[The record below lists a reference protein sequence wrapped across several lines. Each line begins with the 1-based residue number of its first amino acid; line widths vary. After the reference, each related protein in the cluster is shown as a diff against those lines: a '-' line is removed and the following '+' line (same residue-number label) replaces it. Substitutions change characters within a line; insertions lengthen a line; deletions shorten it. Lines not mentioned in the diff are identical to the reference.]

1 MKSMIARY
9 GWLYGVKMMISG
21 ALFTGMGCLA
31 RFMFRKMIFGTFAS
45 MDGFDP
51 FSEFDVTA
59 WSVCGT
65 FTSVIIGFGIVI
77 MIIGAVLAYTLK
89 KWGAEKLK

>member
-1 MKSMIARY
+1 MIARY

-21 ALFTGMGCLA
+21 ALFTGIGCLA
-31 RFMFRKMIFGTFAS
+31 RYMFRKMIFGRFAS

-51 FSEFDVTA
+51 FSEFEVTA
-59 WSVCGT
+59 WSVSGT

-89 KWGAEKLK
+89 KWGDRKLK